1 MLNNPFGEV
10 AEWSNALDLKS
21 SVPKGTVGSNP
32 TLSVLKTPQ
41 RAQRGHILVKI
52 SVYHTPEEVPTGT
65 LPDCAI
71 AIDVLR
77 ATTTMA
83 AAFDAGAE
91 AIQVFS
97 NLDTLL
103 KASEDWPAEKRIRAG
118 ERGGQRV
125 DGFDLGN
132 SPLDHNPDT
141 TSGKRLFMSTTNGT
155 RCLERIQ
162 DAPVVL
168 TAALTTRQAVVNHL
182 LERNY
187 DNIWLVGSGWE
198 GDYSLE
204 DTVCAGAILES
215 IRDKTSSDYLTLIG
229 NDAALASGSLY
240 QQWQDDLPG
249 LLTTASHG
257 QRLLRKNNTRDI
269 AYCAQLD
276 ILDVVPTQKSPG
288 ILAV

>member
-1 MLNNPFGEV
+1 M
-10 AEWSNALDLKS
+10 
-21 SVPKGTVGSNP
+21 
-32 TLSVLKTPQ
+32 
-41 RAQRGHILVKI
+41 KI

-77 ATTTMA
+77 ATTTIA
-83 AAFDAGAE
+83 AAFNAGAE

-97 NLDTLL
+97 DLDTLL
-103 KASEDWPAEKRIRAG
+103 KTSEDWPVEKRIRAG

-132 SPLDHNPDT
+132 SPLDHQPAT

-162 DAPVVL
+162 EAPTVL

-182 LERNY
+182 SEHHY
-187 DNIWLVGSGWE
+187 GHIWLVGSGWE

-215 IRDKTSSDYLTLIG
+215 IRSKTDSDYLSLIG
-229 NDAALASGSLY
+229 NDAALAAGSLY
-240 QQWQDDLPG
+240 KQWQNNLTD

-257 QRLLRKNNTRDI
+257 QRLLRKDNTQDI

-276 ILDVVPTQKSPG
+276 ILNIVPTQKSPG
-288 ILAV
+288 VLAI